1 MSQSQQALGS
11 LWRGSLFATS
21 NCVQRWTSVG
31 LNQTTMTLLLL
42 LLLKHESSADAD
54 DDMQREA
61 NEPLPVYCAGQS
73 PGTVPRH
80 VRICRKQHAI
90 VTNRCKFM
98 PNWVTVHLRPAL
110 LHQSLPFK
118 STELHDLNHWVVLLM
133 KLFIFG
139 VNLVILIKIIWLYIC
154 GASYFIV
161 IFILFGS
168 LSSLCVGLCLCF
180 LLYFAANI
188 WPNKLCMHCSWNH
201 EIAAC
206 RYSAL
211 ADYP

>member
-1 MSQSQQALGS
+1 MTRKFICDIELRAAMDISWTEPDDNDVVAAAAAEAWVISWCG
-11 LWRGSLFATS
+11 WRYAEGGERAI
-21 NCVQRWTSVG
+21 
-31 LNQTTMTLLLL
+31 
-42 LLLKHESSADAD
+42 
-54 DDMQREA
+54 A
-61 NEPLPVYCAGQS
+61 NLPVYCAGQS

-110 LHQSLPFK
+110 LHQSVPFK
-118 STELHDLNHWVVLLM
+118 LTELHDLNHWVVLLM

-139 VNLVILIKIIWLYIC
+139 VNSVILIKIIWLYRC